1 MTSGLGWLPM
11 PKSPPPGRKQA
22 LQRGAAAEARA
33 LAYLQQ
39 QGLALIVR
47 NFSCRWG
54 EIDLIMR
61 EAQTLVFVEVRQR
74 SSKLFGG
81 AAASVGAGK
90 QARLWHT
97 AEYYLQSQGLAAAR
111 LPPCRFDLIAI
122 DGDQVAWIKDIIS
135 H

>member
-1 MTSGLGWLPM
+1 MTSGHGWLQM
-11 PKSPPPGRKQA
+11 PKSLQPDRKQA
-22 LQRGAAAEARA
+22 LQRGSAAEARA
-33 LAYLQQ
+33 LDYLQQ
-39 QGLALIVR
+39 QGLSLIEQ

-61 EAQTLVFVEVRQR
+61 EVQTLVFVEVRQR

-90 QARLWHT
+90 QARMWHT
-97 AEYYLQSQGLAAAR
+97 AEYYLQSKGLAAGR
-111 LPPCRFDLIAI
+111 MPPCRFDLIAI
-122 DGDQVAWIKDIIS
+122 DGEQLSWIKDIIS